1 MAIVLTNIPT
11 EVNMLET
18 IAWTS
23 LGIAFVCSIVI
34 AIDEVRHPQKMW
46 IMNIVWPVTALYFSV
61 FAVWAYFRAGRSMTN
76 DAMQGMSEQEM
87 KQHQEQ
93 QMEQARR
100 SPTWKQ
106 TALSDSHCGAGCTL
120 ADIVTEFA
128 VFGVGA
134 TLLGKE
140 LYASYLWDFI
150 AAWSLGVVFQYFTI
164 KPMRNLSVGQGIWAA
179 IKADTLSISA
189 FQIGMYGWMA
199 LVFFKWFPSPHLHA
213 NEPTYWLMMQIA
225 MICGFITSL
234 PVNWFLVKIGW
245 KEAMG

>member
-1 MAIVLTNIPT
+1 MDLTIILI
-11 EVNMLET
+11 EANMLNT
-18 IAWTS
+18 IAWIS
-23 LGIAFVCSIVI
+23 LGFAFACAIVI
-34 AIDEVRHPQKMW
+34 AIDEIRHPQKMW
-46 IMNIVWPVTALYFSV
+46 IMNIVWPVTAFYFSV
-61 FAVWAYFRAGRSMTN
+61 FAIWAYFRAGRSMTR

-87 KQHQEQ
+87 KQQK
-93 QMEQARR
+93 EQALR

-120 ADIVTEFA
+120 ADIVTEFT

-140 LYASYLWDFI
+140 IYASYLWDFI

-164 KPMRNLSVGQGIWAA
+164 KPMRNLSVGRGIWAA

-225 MICGFITSL
+225 MICGFVTSF
-234 PVNWFLVKIGW
+234 PVNWFLIKIGW

>member
-1 MAIVLTNIPT
+1 MLTA
-11 EVNMLET
+11 
-18 IAWTS
+18 IAWIF
-23 LGIAFVCSIVI
+23 LVI
-34 AIDEVRHPQKMW
+34 ALASALAIIVDEVKHPQKMW
-46 IMNIVWPVTALYFSV
+46 IMNVVWPVTALYFSM
-61 FAVWAYFRAGRSMTN
+61 FAVWAYFYAGRTMTK
-76 DAMQGMSEQEM
+76 DAMRGMSEQEM
-87 KQHQEQ
+87 QEHREQ
-93 QMEQARR
+93 QKERARR

-106 TALSDSHCGAGCTL
+106 TALSDSHCGAGCAL
-120 ADIVTEFA
+120 ADIVTEFTI
-128 VFGVGA
+128 FGVGA

-150 AAWSLGVVFQYFTI
+150 AAWSLGVIFQYFTI
-164 KPMRNLSVGQGIWAA
+164 KPMRSLSFGAGVWAA

-199 LVFFKWFPSPHLHA
+199 LVFFRFVTAPHLHP

-234 PVNWFLVKIGW
+234 PVNWLLVKIGW